1 MATMIKNLI
10 FDFGKVLVDY
20 DFDVFF
26 AMYIH
31 DEKRR
36 KAFTP
41 VIYNERLQRL
51 LDYERKPFDEIMEDI
66 VNENP
71 EYEAEIRHF
80 IAHYPELV
88 TGEIEGMR
96 ALLTSL
102 KAEGYSLYGLTNWCS
117 KVHHTMRQFEI
128 FKLLDGRVISSE
140 EHMVKPNADIYL
152 TLLQRYSLKP
162 EECLFT
168 DDRAENIAAAEA
180 LGMQGIVFHNAEQF
194 ERELRERI
202 LSSN

>member
-1 MATMIKNLI
+1 M
-10 FDFGKVLVDY
+10 
-20 DFDVFF
+20 
-26 AMYIH
+26 
-31 DEKRR
+31 
-36 KAFTP
+36 
-41 VIYNERLQRL
+41 
-51 LDYERKPFDEIMEDI
+51 
-66 VNENP
+66 
-71 EYEAEIRHF
+71 
-80 IAHYPELV
+80 

-140 EHMVKPNADIYL
+140 EHMVKPNADIYI

-180 LGMQGIVFHNAEQF
+180 LGIQGIVFHNAEQF